1 MKEITL
7 KLRLTLSE
15 YDTLVECVADERHR
29 SEVFAGEDS
38 ALAATCSSLLEK
50 IKEARSHD

>member
-7 KLRLTLSE
+7 KLRLTLPE
-15 YDTLVECVADERHR
+15 YDTLLECVAELHM
-29 SEVFAGEDS
+29 SEVFAGEGS